1 MPAAD
6 YRPNAIHADDILDRD
21 DPMGR
26 FFTGSLLLHCSL
38 VGAVFLAQVLAPKPI
53 ILGGPTHG
61 GGAIGVSVTKTIPI
75 AQHEGRENRVANDT
89 KSTVPQPPAPKKP
102 PKATPVEK
110 APPKDAILLP
120 SKQNEKKRKT
130 TDRAYAPYTPDEPY
144 KKNQI
149 YGTTPQSLKSD
160 QYGIQGNNGVAE
172 GPSNPFGERF
182 GWYTSQL
189 RDRIAQKWNRSG
201 VSAARNARTTLEIT
215 LLRDGTVREV
225 KIIKPSGSYTLDNS
239 AQRAV
244 LDAAPLPPFPPG
256 FPASQVLYDLSF
268 GLEQ

>member
-1 MPAAD
+1 MPDAD
-6 YRPNAIHADDILDRD
+6 YPGNFIHADDILDRT

-26 FFTGSLLLHCSL
+26 FFTGSLLLHGSM
-38 VGAVFLAQVLAPKPI
+38 VAAVFLAQVLAPKPLM
-53 ILGGPTHG
+53 LGGPTHG
-61 GGAIGVSVTKTIPI
+61 GGAIGVSVRKTIPI

-89 KSTVPQPPAPKKP
+89 KSSVPQEPAPKKP
-102 PKATPVEK
+102 PKAAANEK

-120 SKQNEKKRKT
+120 SKNDKKKKST
-130 TDRAYAPYTPDEPY
+130 ERAYAPYTPDEPY

-149 YGTTPQSLKSD
+149 FGTTPQSLKSD
-160 QYGIQGNNGVAE
+160 QYGIQGSNGVAE

-182 GWYTSQL
+182 GWYTAQL

-201 VSAARNARTTLEIT
+201 VSAGRNARTTLEIT

-244 LDAAPLPPFPPG
+244 LDAAPLPAFPPG